1 MKVEPGAPKETTH
14 QHEEHRHHSEE
25 HRHHSDVDPAE
36 RDGDIRTA
44 LKLEYFSLMWN
55 FLETFVGIAAG
66 IAAGSVALIGF
77 GLDSVVES
85 SSAAPLIWRLRREA
99 NGSATSE
106 DSERKA
112 VRIVA
117 VAFFA
122 LALFVGI
129 RAAYDL
135 ATGSRP
141 EESTVGIALAV
152 VSLIV
157 MPWLAARKRRMAK
170 ALDSRSLQAD
180 SDQTSLCTLISLF
193 LLIGLGANAL
203 LGWWW
208 ADGVAA
214 LAIAALAARE
224 GHELWTTEHFCIC

>member
-1 MKVEPGAPKETTH
+1 MKVEPGAPADSTH
-14 QHEEHRHHSEE
+14 EHVEG
-25 HRHHSDVDPAE
+25 HRHHSDVAPAE
-36 RDGDIRTA
+36 RAGDIRKA
-44 LKLEYFSLMWN
+44 LKLEYFSLAWN

-66 IAAGSVALIGF
+66 IASGSVALIGF

-85 SSAAPLIWRLRREA
+85 SSAGALIWRLRREA

-106 DSERKA
+106 DAERKA

-117 VAFFA
+117 GAFFA
-122 LALFVGI
+122 LALYVGSQ
-129 RAAYDL
+129 AVYDL

-141 EESTVGIALAV
+141 EESPVGIALAV

-170 ALDSRSLQAD
+170 LLDSRSLQAD

-193 LLIGLGANAL
+193 LLIGLGANAW

-208 ADGVAA
+208 ADAVAG
-214 LAIAALAARE
+214 LAIAAVAARE
-224 GHELWTTEHFCIC
+224 GRELWTTERFCIC